1 MTDSKMNEKNSKNL
15 KRKTI
20 TSMIWKFGEQSA
32 SRFVSMFVT
41 IILARILLPED
52 YGVIAQTTIFISIC
66 NVFVTSGFAKALI
79 QKKDSDELDFSS
91 VFYASLVIST
101 TLYAILFFCAPAI
114 AEFYDSPLL
123 APVLRVL
130 GLRLPISALGSVQ
143 EAYVSKHLL
152 FRRYFY
158 ATFISISV
166 SAALGIWMAYN
177 GYGVWALVAQE
188 LSNVVLA
195 KILMLCLTKWHPHLC
210 FSFRRVKTLLS
221 YGWKILASSL
231 LDTVYNEL
239 RGLIIGKRY
248 SSADLAYYNKG
259 LRWPGLFGELLS
271 TPINTVLF
279 SVMSKVQDDP
289 VQIKAMTRRDIKTS
303 CYIIYPCLAGLA
315 VTAPTLIPFLYTEKW
330 SPCIPYVQ
338 ILCVFYIMRPIYS
351 ANSEAIKAI
360 GRSNIFLAQE
370 IIKKVIGVAGI
381 LISMW
386 FGVFWMVMS
395 TAITAVINTVIDAY
409 PNKKLINYGLGEQLK
424 DLLPCIALT
433 LVMAAAVYFLNFL
446 SLSLFLRLVIQV
458 LVGAAIYVGGS
469 ALFKL
474 EAFEY
479 LLGILKG
486 TISGKSKQESEPSA
500 S

>member
-1 MTDSKMNEKNSKNL
+1 MNENSSNL
-15 KRKTI
+15 KKKSI
-20 TSMIWKFGEQSA
+20 TSMVWKFGEQTA
-32 SRFVSMFVT
+32 SRFVSMFVQ

-79 QKKDSDELDFSS
+79 QKKNSDELDFSS
-91 VFYASLVIST
+91 VFYASLTIST
-101 TLYAILFFCAPAI
+101 ALYAILFLCAPLI
-114 AEFYDSPLL
+114 ADFYDSPLL
-123 APVLRVL
+123 TPVLRVL

-158 ATFISISV
+158 ATFVSIAV
-166 SAALGIWMAYN
+166 SAVAGIWMAYN

-188 LSNVVLA
+188 LSNVVVA
-195 KILMLCLTKWHPHLC
+195 KILLLCLTKWRPHLI
-210 FSFRRVKTLLS
+210 FSFKRVKGLLS

-231 LDTVYNEL
+231 IDTIYNEA

-248 SSADLAYYNKG
+248 SATDLAYYNKG

-289 VQIKAMTRRDIKTS
+289 KQVKAMTRRDIKTS

-315 VTAPTLIPFLYTEKW
+315 VVAPTLIPFLYTEKW

-338 ILCVFYIMRPIYS
+338 ILCVFYLMRPIYS
-351 ANSEAIKAI
+351 ANSEAIKAL
-360 GRSNIFLAQE
+360 GRSNIFLKQE
-370 IIKKVIGVAGI
+370 IIKKCIGVIGI

-409 PNKKLINYGLGEQLK
+409 PNKKLIDYGLGEQIK
-424 DLLPCIALT
+424 DLLPCIFLT
-433 LVMAAAVYFLNFL
+433 LVMAVAVYFLNDL
-446 SLSLFLRLVIQV
+446 PISLFLRLLVQV
-458 LVGAAIYVGGS
+458 AVGAAIYVGGS
-469 ALFKL
+469 ILFKL

-479 LLGILKG
+479 LFGVLKDALAAY
-486 TISGKSKQESEPSA
+486 KKKKA
-500 S
+500 